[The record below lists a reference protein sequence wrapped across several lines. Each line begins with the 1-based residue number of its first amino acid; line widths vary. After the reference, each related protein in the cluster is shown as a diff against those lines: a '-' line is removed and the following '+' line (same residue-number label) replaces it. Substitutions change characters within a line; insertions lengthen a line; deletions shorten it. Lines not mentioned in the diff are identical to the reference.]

1 MNNSPYIID
10 ITLENFQQV
19 ILEGSQQLPVLVNF
33 WGESC
38 APCKVLL
45 PVLHKLAE
53 EFQGQFILAKVNTD
67 TQPELTQQF
76 QVRSV
81 PTVLLVSQGQLVD
94 QFNGVK
100 PESELRAFLKQHL
113 TNPVDALKEQIKL
126 LIGEGEL
133 DQAQALLA
141 QAVEQLP
148 DDIDLQI
155 DLARVLLQKNLA
167 SEAKA
172 VLDNL
177 PEADKAR
184 PDVKGLMS
192 GLSFSEV
199 APSAE
204 QLAALG
210 DREDSEANYLKAM
223 AALLQSDYEQAL
235 ERLLNLLRDDRSYQ
249 EGVAHKTLLEVF
261 AMLGEGNPLVIKAR
275 RKLYTLM
282 Y

>member
-53 EFQGQFILAKVNTD
+53 EFHGQFILAKVNTD

>member
-1 MNNSPYIID
+1 MQNSPYIID
-10 ITLENFQQV
+10 VTLENFQQV
-19 ILEGSQQLPVLVNF
+19 ILEGSQQLPILVSF

-81 PTVLLVSQGQLVD
+81 PAVLLVSQGQLVD

-155 DLARVLLQKNLA
+155 DLARALLQKNLA
-167 SEAKA
+167 TEAKA

-184 PDVKGLMS
+184 PDVKGLIS
-192 GLSFSEV
+192 GLRFSEV

-223 AALLQSDYEQAL
+223 AALLHSDYEQAL

>member
-223 AALLQSDYEQAL
+223 ASLLQSDYEQAL

>member
-1 MNNSPYIID
+1 MSTSPYIID
-10 ITLENFQQV
+10 INLENFQQI
-19 ILEGSQQLPVLVNF
+19 ILEGSMQQPVLVNF

-38 APCKVLL
+38 APCKVLT

-67 TQPELTQQF
+67 EQPELAQQF
-76 QVRSV
+76 QVQSV
-81 PTVLLVSQGQLVD
+81 PTVLLVNQGQLVD
-94 QFNGVK
+94 QFNDVK
-100 PESELRAFLKQHL
+100 PESEIRAFLKQHL
-113 TNPVDALKEQIKL
+113 TNPVDVLKEQVKL
-126 LIGEGEL
+126 FISEGEL
-133 DQAQALLA
+133 DQAQALLQ
-141 QAVEQLP
+141 QAVGQLP
-148 DDIDLQI
+148 EDVELQI

-167 SEAKA
+167 TDAKA

-184 PDVKGLMS
+184 PEVKGLMA
-192 GLSFSEV
+192 GLNFSEV

-204 QLAALG
+204 QLTALG
-210 DREDSEANYLKAM
+210 EREDSEANYLKAM
-223 AALLQSDYEQAL
+223 AALVKSDYEQAL
-235 ERLLNLLRDDRSYQ
+235 ERLLNLLRDDRSFQ

-261 AMLGEGNPLVIKAR
+261 ALLGEGNPLVVKSR

>member
-1 MNNSPYIID
+1 MQNSPYIID
-10 ITLENFQQV
+10 VTLENFQQV
-19 ILEGSQQLPVLVNF
+19 ILEGSQELPILVNF

-45 PVLHKLAE
+45 PLLHKLAE

-81 PTVLLVSQGQLVD
+81 PTVLLVSQGQLLD

-113 TNPVDALKEQIKL
+113 TNPVEALKEQVKQ

-133 DQAQALLA
+133 DQAQALLT

-167 SEAKA
+167 VEAKA

-192 GLSFSEV
+192 GLRFSEV

-204 QLAALG
+204 ALAALG

-249 EGVAHKTLLEVF
+249 DGVAHKTLLEVF
-261 AMLGEGNPLVIKAR
+261 AMLGEGNALVVKSR